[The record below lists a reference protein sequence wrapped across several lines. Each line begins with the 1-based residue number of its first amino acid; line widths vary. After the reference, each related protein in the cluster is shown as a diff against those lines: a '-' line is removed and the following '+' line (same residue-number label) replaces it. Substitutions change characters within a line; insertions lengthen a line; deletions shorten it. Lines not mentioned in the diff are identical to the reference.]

1 MFNGFQGPAEVIPFT
16 DPLVAVPANLG
27 PVTPWS
33 VHITLAE
40 ATAGT
45 GSVWVSW
52 STGVPTLLTNPA
64 QTNESATGAD
74 IYVDDYPQPPTYNF
88 IPRNND
94 SASVASLVHTWLA
107 VPDLSARVRMAL
119 LKKCRPALSRRC
131 HCVKCTCA
139 PIVCAD
145 RLTFQPTTCFI
156 TSQSVR
162 NFARKVARVAGAA
175 DVVETSPVERCRMQA
190 H

>member
-40 ATAGT
+40 ASGST

-94 SASVASLVHTWLA
+94 SASVASLVRTWPA
-107 VPDLSARVRMAL
+107 VPDMAAGSMQCGLKPASARPGTQGRAEEGLYVAHGSATRHAHDASVL
-119 LKKCRPALSRRC
+119 A
-131 HCVKCTCA
+131 HACTW
-139 PIVCAD
+139 
-145 RLTFQPTTCFI
+145 
-156 TSQSVR
+156 
-162 NFARKVARVAGAA
+162 
-175 DVVETSPVERCRMQA
+175 
-190 H
+190 

>member
-1 MFNGFQGPAEVIPFT
+1 MFNGYQGPTEVIPFT

-40 ATAGT
+40 ATGNT

-94 SASVASLVHTWLA
+94 SASVASLVRFWLA
-107 VPDLSARVRMAL
+107 LIDMAAVGMQCGPMPASARPETVVGLTEEGLHAAPGSAKRHAHNASVL
-119 LKKCRPALSRRC
+119 
-131 HCVKCTCA
+131 TCA
-139 PIVCAD
+139 LHLVIYERGTRHV
-145 RLTFQPTTCFI
+145 
-156 TSQSVR
+156 
-162 NFARKVARVAGAA
+162 RVA
-175 DVVETSPVERCRMQA
+175 PVLIPACNS
-190 H
+190 